1 MCIRDR
7 SRAAYQAVV
16 LGALQE
22 VEDALV
28 ALRED
33 KARATS
39 LQTAAESAASAA
51 LLARQRF
58 ASGLVDFQTVLDTQR
73 SQLGTQDSL
82 AQARASIAADH
93 VRLYKALGG
102 GWQAGDETAP
112 TATPAADAIAAKPRI
127 TTP

>member
-1 MCIRDR
+1 MTTLKVLIVDDEALA
-7 SRAAYQAVV
+7 RARLRTL
-16 LGALQE
+16 LGE
-22 VEDALV
+22 CREPPALV
-28 ALRED
+28 TGE
-33 KARATS
+33 
-39 LQTAAESAASAA
+39 AANAPDAMS

-112 TATPAADAIAAKPRI
+112 TATPAAGANAAKPRI